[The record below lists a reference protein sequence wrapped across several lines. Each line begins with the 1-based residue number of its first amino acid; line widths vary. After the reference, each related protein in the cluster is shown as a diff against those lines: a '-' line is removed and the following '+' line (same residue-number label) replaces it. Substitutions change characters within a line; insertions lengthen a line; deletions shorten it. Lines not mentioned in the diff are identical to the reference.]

1 MYMLPNF
8 MGIYILFSQC
18 GLSEVISIARKKI
31 GTTIA
36 SRIPEESKDKC
47 YKSDFNK
54 TGITV

>member
-31 GTTIA
+31 VTMIA
-36 SRIPEESKDKC
+36 SGIPEESKK
-47 YKSDFNK
+47 
-54 TGITV
+54 